1 MLALRFAAT
10 VAAAL
15 WVGGIVTLG
24 AVAAP
29 AIFDALA
36 SRGVAEARVVGGA
49 VFGETLRRFHL
60 LAYACGGVIVA
71 SLVLRAALGP
81 RPSHIAVRLVLAG
94 LMLAATLA
102 SGFVVSPRIDAAR
115 VAAGGAPSALPPDD
129 PRRAAFGRLHGISTL
144 LQLVP
149 VAGGLALL
157 FRELT
162 D

>member
-81 RPSHIAVRLVLAG
+81 RPSHIATRLVLAG

-102 SGFVVSPRIDAAR
+102 SGFVVSPRIEAAR

>member
-36 SRGVAEARVVGGA
+36 SSGVAEPRVVGGA

-60 LAYACGGVIVA
+60 LAYACGGVIAA

-102 SGFVVSPRIDAAR
+102 SGVVVSPRIEAAR

-149 VAGGLALL
+149 VVGGLALL